1 MWQTLLQP
9 EYLLEPNPGPPGQF
23 RILLLLLGV
32 GALGGLL
39 LSITLWRRPRGLGWG
54 IVVSEAALAVL
65 AWTLIACS
73 LAAVPYLSMRVLV
86 FGACLAAL
94 ALPPA
99 AWIVHAERADVWR
112 SHWRALGGEI
122 GFGEAAIPVG
132 STLLLTAAH
141 LAGMTLVAGY
151 YHWDPRAGALLLL
164 ALLGPQW
171 DRRLRGR
178 WVHVEG
184 LAPLFLL
191 YAVLLARWVV
201 LIAAKLFFTYPGF
214 SLPAPWSA
222 WLSVD
227 LTLAIACTW
236 TLATQTYALLR
247 AQRREQILL
256 PALAVGLLALTLVWS
271 AYTYVH
277 NMTHGVTGS
286 DPYCYAQMG
295 VDVVQSGLPTH
306 RFPLAVRMQE
316 LGVFPEAGVHLGYHL
331 PFDASGQSA
340 TVWPAGQALFEALG
354 YLLDGERGLCAVT
367 PVLGWLC
374 LLALAALGWELTR
387 GREAGER
394 LWVMALAVFLLATSY
409 AQIERLVVP
418 MADPAAVLFT
428 TLTVWCCLRAARVA
442 SAGPRYLWEL
452 GSGLAFGM
460 AYLVRHTQLVLAASV
475 LLVVWLSPSTRRQ
488 RLGLLATF
496 AGGGLLLGLPD
507 LLYHRWVMGAWLRPE
522 SLELRH
528 FSLAFMGPMLGRVLR
543 DLLAARE
550 FLYVAPLVAYGCW
563 RQWRADRVRWAVLC
577 TWVGAILLVH
587 LPYEALRLRDLL
599 SIFPVLCLWASEGLV
614 GLWHSLA
621 PRWERAGARPFL
633 TGLALAWLLAALLWL
648 RTGRTLALARATD
661 FDAFGH
667 LNAKQR
673 AGFLQ
678 IGRDTEPQAV
688 IGASLNS
695 GALELHSGRAAFR
708 PAVWRTGELYT
719 FVDDALG
726 RGVPLYLL
734 EDGLEMGPP
743 VAAARQRYELRL
755 VGRYDIPF
763 YHTGGGS
770 TGGRVALYRVLAL
783 GR

>member
-39 LSITLWRRPRGLGWG
+39 LSIALWRRPRGFAWG
-54 IVVSEAALAVL
+54 IVVSEAALTVL
-65 AWTLIACS
+65 AWILIGCS

-94 ALPPA
+94 ALPLTV
-99 AWIVHAERADVWR
+99 WIVHAERADVWR
-112 SHWRALGGEI
+112 SHLRALAGEI
-122 GFGEAAIPVG
+122 DFHEVAIPMG

-141 LAGMTLVAGY
+141 WAGVTLVASY
-151 YHWDPRAGALLLL
+151 YRWDPLAGALLLFV
-164 ALLGPQW
+164 LLGPQW
-171 DRRLRGR
+171 ERLLRRR
-178 WVHVEG
+178 WVHIEG

-191 YAVLLARWVV
+191 YAVLLARWLA
-201 LIAAKLFFTYPGF
+201 LIGGKLLFAYPGF
-214 SLPAPWSA
+214 SLPTPWSA

-227 LTLAIACTW
+227 PTLAIACTW
-236 TLATQTYALLR
+236 TLAAQTHALLR
-247 AQRREQILL
+247 AQRRERTLL
-256 PALAVGLLALTLVWS
+256 PALAVGLLAFTLAWA
-271 AYTYVH
+271 AYTYAH

-295 VDVVQSGLPTH
+295 VDVAQSGLPTH

-340 TVWPAGQALFEALG
+340 TVWPVGQALFEALG
-354 YLLDGERGLCAVT
+354 YRLGGEHGLYAVT

-374 LLALAALGWELTR
+374 LLALAVLGWELTR
-387 GREAGER
+387 GREVGER
-394 LWVMALAVFLLATSY
+394 LWVVALAVFLLGTSY

-418 MADPAAVLFT
+418 MADAAAVLFT
-428 TLTVWCCLRAARVA
+428 TLTMWCCLRAVRAVSAR
-442 SAGPRYLWEL
+442 PRALWAL
-452 GSGLAFGM
+452 GCGLAFGM
-460 AYLVRHTQLVLAASV
+460 AYLARHTQLMLAASV
-475 LLVVWLSPSTRRQ
+475 LLVVLLSPGTRRQ
-488 RLGLLATF
+488 RLGVLAACG
-496 AGGGLLLGLPD
+496 AGALLLGLPD
-507 LLYHRWVMGAWLRPE
+507 LFYHRWVMGAWLRPE

-550 FLYVAPLVAYGCW
+550 FLYIAPLLAYGCW
-563 RQWRADRVRWAVLC
+563 RQWRADRLRWAVLSA
-577 TWVGAILLVH
+577 WVAAILLVH

-599 SIFPVLCLWASEGLV
+599 SIFPVLCLWAGEGAV
-614 GLWHSLA
+614 GLWHAFA
-621 PRWERAGARPFL
+621 PRRERAGTRPFL
-633 TGLALAWLLAALLWL
+633 TGLALAWLLATLLWL

-667 LNAKQR
+667 LNANQR
-673 AGFLQ
+673 AGFSQ

-695 GALELHSGRAAFR
+695 GSLELHSGRAAFR

-719 FVDDALG
+719 FVDDTLG

-743 VAAARQRYELRL
+743 LAAARQRYELRL

-770 TGGRVALYRVLAL
+770 TGGRVALYRVLLL
-783 GR
+783 GS